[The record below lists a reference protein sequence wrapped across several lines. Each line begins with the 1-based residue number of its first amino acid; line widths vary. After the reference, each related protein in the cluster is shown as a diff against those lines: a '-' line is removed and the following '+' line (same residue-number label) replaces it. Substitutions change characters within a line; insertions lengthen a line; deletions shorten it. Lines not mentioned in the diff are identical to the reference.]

1 MYCPEC
7 NNKTRVIDS
16 RVVED
21 VVVRKRKC
29 KECGYILFTEEI
41 EVVND
46 ETLKIF
52 YSNVRESKRKAGGLD
67 VN

>member
-1 MYCPEC
+1 MLCPEC

-29 KECGYILFTEEI
+29 KNCNYIFYTEEI
-41 EVVND
+41 EVVNSD
-46 ETLKIF
+46 TLKMF
-52 YSNVRESKRKAGGLD
+52 YSSVRESKKKAG
-67 VN
+67 VK